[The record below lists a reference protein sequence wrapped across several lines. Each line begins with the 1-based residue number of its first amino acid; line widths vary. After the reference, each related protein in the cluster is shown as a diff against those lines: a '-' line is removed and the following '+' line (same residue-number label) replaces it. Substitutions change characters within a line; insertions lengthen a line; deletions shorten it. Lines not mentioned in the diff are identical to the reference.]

1 MSTKH
6 LLIVSRDPFSSRD
19 VGAAYALAEALK
31 RAGSEVTLL
40 LVQNGVLPARAG
52 ADSTAL
58 GHLARLGVRVLAED
72 FSLRERGIAAER
84 LADGVAAAPL
94 EVVLDGLE
102 AGARVTWH

>member
-1 MSTKH
+1 MSARH

-19 VGAAYALAEALK
+19 VGAAYALAEGLR
-31 RAGSEVTLL
+31 RAGSEVTLF
-40 LVQNGVLPARAG
+40 LVQNGVVPARAG
-52 ADSTAL
+52 AEAPAL

-84 LADGVAAAPL
+84 LADGVTAAPL
-94 EVVLDGLE
+94 AVVLDALE